1 MGHNWACSPGSMAD
15 EKTARLLQT
24 CWNACWQ
31 VARRP
36 VEGVL
41 VAEDRAREALERVL
55 RNLAM
60 DYEELPAEAEF
71 TARALQES
79 REALREIVAGERRE
93 ASDPQLHHDPE
104 DRRYEKNLDLDR
116 LQKHHPERG
125 FSDREW
131 NRLPPVL
138 KPLAFARLS
147 KKGIQG
153 ADAEDVF
160 SDTLVE
166 LVREREGGKGTPILD
181 VTVFEEIVPLHMRI
195 VGFRAV
201 DWYRRRGA
209 LKNQPNVG
217 DSYDEMTDDPD
228 RPVQFADPG
237 SEDDAPMGFEQIY
250 AECEE
255 ALDPDE
261 WDLVFRLFVAQS
273 ATVTDLV
280 RDDEFC
286 ATLPIKPG
294 ASGSTRRRAIE
305 ERVEGALEKLRNV
318 MEN

>member
-1 MGHNWACSPGSMAD
+1 MAD
-15 EKTARLLQT
+15 EKTSRLLQT

-41 VAEDRAREALERVL
+41 VVEDRAREALQRVL
-55 RNLAM
+55 RNLAL
-60 DYEELPAEAEF
+60 DYEELPADAEF
-71 TARALQES
+71 TARGLQET
-79 REALREIVAGERRE
+79 REALRTIVAGERRE
-93 ASDPQLHHDPE
+93 NADPQLHHDPE
-104 DRRYEKNLDLDR
+104 DRRYGKNLDLDR
-116 LQKHHPERG
+116 LQKKHPERG
-125 FSDREW
+125 FSNREW
-131 NRLPPVL
+131 NHLPPVL
-138 KPLAFARLS
+138 KPLAFARLN

-160 SDTLVE
+160 NDTLVE
-166 LVREREGGKGTPILD
+166 LVREREGDKGAPILD
-181 VTVFEEIVPLHMRI
+181 LTVFEEIVPMHMRI

-201 DWYRRRGA
+201 DWYRRRSA
-209 LKNQPNVG
+209 LKNQPNTG
-217 DSYDEMTDDPD
+217 DSFDQMSDDPD

-250 AECEE
+250 KECEE
-255 ALDPDE
+255 ALEPEE
-261 WDLVFRLFVAQS
+261 WELIFTLFVSQS

-286 ATLPIKPG
+286 AKLSLKQG
-294 ASGSTRRRAIE
+294 ASDSTRRRAIE
-305 ERVEGALEKLRNV
+305 ERMTTALEKLKNS

>member
-1 MGHNWACSPGSMAD
+1 M
-15 EKTARLLQT
+15 
-24 CWNACWQ
+24 
-31 VARRP
+31 
-36 VEGVL
+36 EGVL

-55 RNLAM
+55 RNLAL
-60 DYEELPAEAEF
+60 DYEELPSEAEF
-71 TARALQES
+71 TARALQET
-79 REALREIVAGERRE
+79 REALRTIVAGERRE
-93 ASDPQLHHDPE
+93 GSDPQLHHDPE

-116 LQKHHPERG
+116 LQKQHPERG
-125 FSDREW
+125 FADREW
-131 NRLPPVL
+131 NHLPPVL
-138 KPLAFARLS
+138 KPLAFARLN

-160 SDTLVE
+160 NDTLVE
-166 LVREREGGKGTPILD
+166 LVREREGGKGAPILD

-209 LKNQPNVG
+209 LKNQPNTG
-217 DSYDEMTDDPD
+217 NSFDEMTDSED

-250 AECEE
+250 KECEE
-255 ALDPDE
+255 ALEPEE
-261 WDLVFRLFVAQS
+261 WELVFTLFVSQS

-286 ATLPIKPG
+286 GKLALKPG

-305 ERVEGALEKLRNV
+305 ERVATALEKLRKI